1 MLLVSDNNLYR
12 SWKPRALT
20 INVFIDS
27 YLRANDTSNY
37 LEVTRC
43 AEIDGD
49 YDSLVKYLQA
59 ARKNSREPYI
69 ETELIFAYAKTDR
82 LSELEDFISAPN
94 IAKVQ
99 QVGDRCFQAHMF
111 EAAKILYTNISNYAS
126 LATTLVHLGDY
137 QAAVDCARKA
147 NSTRVW
153 KEVNAVCIEQREF
166 RLAQICGLHIIVH
179 AEELEQI
186 IKTYERNGY
195 FEQLIQLLEAGLG
208 LERAHMGMFT
218 ELAILYS
225 KYQPEQMM
233 EHLKLFVSRINI
245 PKVIRAC
252 NEAHLW
258 REVVFL
264 YVHYDEFDNAVVAMM
279 DHAADSWE
287 HSAFKDIIVKVSNV
301 ELYYKALRFY
311 LNEQPMLLNDLLAV
325 MVPRVN
331 HTRVVQLF
339 EKSDNIPLIKPYLM
353 SVQQVR
359 VTARR
364 SVLSCTY

>member
-1 MLLVSDNNLYR
+1 
-12 SWKPRALT
+12 
-20 INVFIDS
+20 
-27 YLRANDTSNY
+27 
-37 LEVTRC
+37 
-43 AEIDGD
+43 
-49 YDSLVKYLQA
+49 
-59 ARKNSREPYI
+59 
-69 ETELIFAYAKTDR
+69 
-82 LSELEDFISAPN
+82 
-94 IAKVQ
+94 
-99 QVGDRCFQAHMF
+99 
-111 EAAKILYTNISNYAS
+111 
-126 LATTLVHLGDY
+126 
-137 QAAVDCARKA
+137 
-147 NSTRVW
+147 
-153 KEVNAVCIEQREF
+153 
-166 RLAQICGLHIIVH
+166 
-179 AEELEQI
+179 
-186 IKTYERNGY
+186 
-195 FEQLIQLLEAGLG
+195 
-208 LERAHMGMFT
+208 
-218 ELAILYS
+218 
-225 KYQPEQMM
+225 MM